1 MELSESAKA
10 AARRLGDAI
19 NSAIGDSSDVVNAI
33 EHLRSLGYEPH
44 LNLKLEIALAK
55 SEEPG
60 DDFELEL
67 TADDIRTLERMKIKI
82 DD

>member
-1 MELSESAKA
+1 MELNENAKA
-10 AARRLGDAI
+10 AARQLGDAI
-19 NSAIGDSSDVVNAI
+19 NSAVGASREVVDAI
-33 EHLRSLGYEPH
+33 EHLRAMGYEPH

-55 SEEPG
+55 NEEPG